1 MQDTDKKRMDAWC
14 KGHKRGVPD
23 LIIQGVGPTR
33 GIALEVKNPMKV
45 ALPNPE
51 QVEWLKTLGRLWY
64 ETMVSNCYDDIVY
77 RLSDYQRKCV
87 AHKKMLAEMRDQP
100 YVHIISNVDL
110 ACTRSDGQV
119 LLCKYNSGVPDEQN
133 AGHNVAYADEPWE
146 PSTAMM
152 QFGFQPQNKKRKKD
166 ATCT

>member
-1 MQDTDKKRMDAWC
+1 M
-14 KGHKRGVPD
+14 
-23 LIIQGVGPTR
+23 
-33 GIALEVKNPMKV
+33 
-45 ALPNPE
+45 
-51 QVEWLKTLGRLWY
+51 
-64 ETMVSNCYDDIVY
+64 
-77 RLSDYQRKCV
+77 

-146 PSTAMM
+146 LSTAMM